1 MAVNNGKWSLDEVE
15 QYIYILLP
23 LPQGASRT
31 LEKLV
36 FGFFSSLTNEKFWVE
51 DFYTTLETVQFV
63 EQALKG
69 TKKVELIGQISF
81 FFSEVAPD
89 GWLLC
94 DGSVKNKADYPEL
107 WDTFPSSEKTAA
119 NLTLPNLLDETYLA
133 GKSAA
138 NAVGATFGANSHTL
152 TVGELP
158 AHSHSESAV
167 QAVAGLI
174 GEVAA
179 SVPQEAAADT
189 GDTGGGAAHENRPKS
204 VAALPC
210 IFAGR

>member
-1 MAVNNGKWSLDEVE
+1 MLSSGEWSLGEVQE
-15 QYIYILLP
+15 NIYILFSLP
-23 LPQGASRT
+23 EDQTRT

-36 FGFFSSLTNEKFWVE
+36 FGFFAEMAKERFWKDGYYTVE
-51 DFYTTLETVQFV
+51 ETLQFV
-63 EQALKG
+63 ERVIRGA
-69 TKKVELIGQISF
+69 KKVEMIGQISY
-81 FFSEVAPD
+81 FFSDTAPS

-107 WDTFPSSEKTAA
+107 WDTLPSSEKTAT

-167 QAVAGLI
+167 QAVAGLV

-179 SVPQEAAADT
+179 SVLEEVADST
-189 GDTGGGAAHENRPKS
+189 GDAGGGNAHENRPKS
-204 VAALPC
+204 VVALPC